1 MDHLLNTATYF
12 VLIVV
17 LLAITQQVDAQK
29 TDELFK
35 NRLKESIKN
44 SGLDP
49 APKLQYKNP
58 QQSQNQNSGV
68 LKVSPTTKLPSRY
81 DNVIS
86 NWPVTPEEIVK
97 TEKEIAEKAR
107 IPGSSQPDRAAIDY
121 SDGKIHPVPDARSIS
136 QFTQHTR
143 NDYDLGLYTDDDSPE
158 WMRSLRNFITPRYRD
173 IDLDPVR
180 NIQRYKAKKHKEQVD
195 KIKQA
200 YEDVNN

>member
-1 MDHLLNTATYF
+1 MDHLCTAYF
-12 VLIVV
+12 FIAVTAFVIFSEE
-17 LLAITQQVDAQK
+17 TDAQQ
-29 TDELFK
+29 TNEDFK
-35 NRLKESIKN
+35 YRLKESIKN
-44 SGLDP
+44 SGLNSG
-49 APKLQYKNP
+49 PKLQYQNP

-68 LKVSPTTKLPSRY
+68 LKVSPTTKLPTRY

-86 NWPVTPEEIVK
+86 NWPVTPEEIAK

-107 IPGSSQPDRAAIDY
+107 IPGSSQPDRAAINY

-143 NDYDLGLYTDDDSPE
+143 DDYDLGLYADDDSPE
-158 WMRSLRNFITPRYRD
+158 WMRSLRNYITPRYRN